1 MEKKDTETTAKLLKT
16 PEPLD
21 TSVKVCAKADTS
33 VCIFVNMSMCA
44 YFKNNVCLPILS
56 NKSPHF
62 LKGEY

>member
-33 VCIFVNMSMCA
+33 VCIFVNMSVCA
-44 YFKNNVCLPILS
+44 YFKRMYIL
-56 NKSPHF
+56 NQCQICYKFF
-62 LKGEY
+62 LK